1 MLVKRLLDGFVQKLS
16 TDLIKRWFP
25 RTTLYKDLSNE
36 LKQSLGEPL
45 SEEQLRLC
53 YAKDNLPKVYRM
65 DFNKEHKST
74 KEQDELHTPLE
85 TEEGKTHLSSTTPSQ
100 KESILSLGNGT
111 SDESRK
117 DLS

>member
-1 MLVKRLLDGFVQKLS
+1 M
-16 TDLIKRWFP
+16 
-25 RTTLYKDLSNE
+25 
-36 LKQSLGEPL
+36 GEPL
-45 SEEQLRLC
+45 SEEQLRIC
-53 YAKDNLPKVYRM
+53 YAKGDLPKIYKL

-74 KEQDELHTPLE
+74 KEQDELHNPSE
-85 TEEGKTHLSSTTPSQ
+85 TEEGKTHLFSATPSQ